1 MTNTLHR
8 RGAVE
13 DLQRDFVVFALV
25 PSEYKKR
32 PEVAEKMRR
41 FREIVARHGPINR
54 PKPNLGAYR
63 DINQVEPVTA
73 EPGASATFDSFD
85 KVKAVVA
92 DLVAADLGIS
102 VNISGP
108 LASVQCA
115 CRAAGIERHS
125 AEHSLGI
132 VGNKD
137 RLPTADVLELTT
149 LCGHGMVS
157 HNVARRMID
166 LVKQGKLSPAR
177 AAEYLARPCT
187 CGVFNTTRAAQ
198 VLDRTRK
205 LG

>member
-8 RGAVE
+8 RGSVE
-13 DLQRDFVVFALV
+13 DLQRDFVIFALV
-25 PSEYKKR
+25 PSEYKKK

-41 FREIVARHGPINR
+41 FREIVARHGPINQ
-54 PKPNLGAYR
+54 PKPNLGAYK
-63 DINQVEPVTA
+63 DINKVEPVPA

-125 AEHSLGI
+125 AEHSLGV

-137 RLPTADVLELTT
+137 RLPTGDVLELTT

-166 LVKQGKLSPAR
+166 LVKQGKLSSAK

-187 CGVFNTTRAAQ
+187 CGVFNVTRAAQ
-198 VLDRTRK
+198 VIERARK

>member
-8 RGAVE
+8 RGAAE
-13 DLQRDFVVFALV
+13 ELQRDFVVFALV
-25 PSEYKKR
+25 PSEHKRR

-41 FREIVARHGPINR
+41 FREIAARHGPINS
-54 PKPNLGAYR
+54 PMANLGSYS
-63 DINQVEPVTA
+63 DINVVEPVAA
-73 EPGASATFDSFD
+73 EPGASATFDSFE

-125 AEHSLGI
+125 AEHSLGV

-137 RLPTADVLELTT
+137 RLPTADVLEITT

-157 HNVARRMID
+157 HNVARRLID
-166 LVKQGKLSPAR
+166 LVKQGRLSSSR

-187 CGVFNTTRAAQ
+187 CGVFNTTRATQ
-198 VLDRTRK
+198 VLERTRK